1 MRGKTALVTGGMGGI
16 GTAIVE
22 KFIENGAKVAVTYH
36 RDPAQA
42 IAWQEEQKKLGR
54 EVVISQADISSFESA
69 TSMVQDVIKKLGK
82 IDILINNAGIAEDT
96 TLAKMS
102 YEQWIKVIN
111 ADLNSVFNVT
121 RNVIPK
127 MIEAQY
133 GRIINIS
140 SVNAQKGQF
149 GQTNY
154 STAKAG
160 VHGFTKSLAYEVVRK
175 KITVNTVSPGYVKT
189 GMMDKIAPDILDK
202 IIQQI
207 PLGRLALPAEIA
219 NVVSFLALESS
230 AYITGAN
237 FSINGGLHMF

>member
-1 MRGKTALVTGGMGGI
+1 MQGKTALITGGMGGI
-16 GTAIVE
+16 GTAIVQ

-36 RDPAQA
+36 RDPKQA
-42 IAWQEEQKKLGR
+42 EEWLATQKKLGR
-54 EVVISQADISSFESA
+54 EVAISQADLTNFESA
-69 TSMVQDVIKKLGK
+69 ANMVQDVINKLGK
-82 IDILINNAGIAEDT
+82 IDILVNNAGITEDS

-121 RNVIPK
+121 RHVVPK
-127 MIEAQY
+127 MIEAKY

-140 SVNAQKGQF
+140 SVNGQKGQF

-154 STAKAG
+154 SSAKAG
-160 VHGFTKSLAYEVVRK
+160 IHGFTKSLAYEVAK
-175 KITVNTVSPGYVKT
+175 KGITVNTISPGYVKT
-189 GMMDKIAPDILDK
+189 SMMDKIAPDILEK

-207 PLGRLALPAEIA
+207 PVGRLALPEEIAEI
-219 NVVSFLALESS
+219 VSFLALEKS

-237 FSINGGLHMF
+237 FSVNGGLHMF

>member
-16 GTAIVE
+16 GTSIVQ

-36 RDPAQA
+36 RDPSQAQ
-42 IAWQEEQKKLGR
+42 AWQEEQKKLGR
-54 EVVISQADISSFESA
+54 DIVISQADLANFESSA
-69 TSMVQDVIKKLGK
+69 TMVQDVIKKMGK
-82 IDILINNAGIAEDT
+82 IDILINNAGITEDAM
-96 TLAKMS
+96 LVKMS

-111 ADLNSVFNVT
+111 ANLNSIFNVT
-121 RNVIPK
+121 RNVVPNMLENK
-127 MIEAQY
+127 Y
-133 GRIINIS
+133 GRIVNIS

-154 STAKAG
+154 TTTKAG
-160 VHGFTKSLAYEVVRK
+160 IHGFTKSLAYEVAK
-175 KITVNTVSPGYVKT
+175 KGVTVNTISPGYVKT
-189 GMMDKIAPDILDK
+189 AMMDKIAPDILDK

-207 PLGRLALPAEIA
+207 PLNRLALPMEIA
-219 NVVSFLALESS
+219 NMVSFLSLESS

>member
-16 GTAIVE
+16 GTSIVQ

-36 RDPAQA
+36 RDPSQAQ
-42 IAWQEEQKKLGR
+42 AWQEEQKKLGR
-54 EVVISQADISSFESA
+54 DIVISQADLANFESSA
-69 TSMVQDVIKKLGK
+69 AMVQDVIKKMGK
-82 IDILINNAGIAEDT
+82 IDILINNAGITEDAM
-96 TLAKMS
+96 LVKMS

-111 ADLNSVFNVT
+111 ANLNSIFNVT
-121 RNVIPK
+121 RNVVPNMLENK
-127 MIEAQY
+127 Y
-133 GRIINIS
+133 GRIVNIS

-154 STAKAG
+154 TTTKAG
-160 VHGFTKSLAYEVVRK
+160 IHGFTKSLAYEVAK
-175 KITVNTVSPGYVKT
+175 KGVTVNTISPGYVKT
-189 GMMDKIAPDILDK
+189 AMMDKIAPDILDK

-207 PLGRLALPAEIA
+207 PLNRLALPMEIA
-219 NVVSFLALESS
+219 NMVSFLALESS

>member
-16 GTAIVE
+16 GTSIVQ

-36 RDPAQA
+36 RDPSQAQ
-42 IAWQEEQKKLGR
+42 AWQEEQKKLGR
-54 EVVISQADISSFESA
+54 DVVISQADLANFESSA
-69 TSMVQDVIKKLGK
+69 AMVQDVIKKMGK
-82 IDILINNAGIAEDT
+82 IDILINNAGITEDAM
-96 TLAKMS
+96 LVKMS

-111 ADLNSVFNVT
+111 ANLNSIFNVT
-121 RNVIPK
+121 RNVVPNMLENK
-127 MIEAQY
+127 Y
-133 GRIINIS
+133 GRIVNIS

-154 STAKAG
+154 TTTKAG
-160 VHGFTKSLAYEVVRK
+160 IHGFTKSLAYEVAK
-175 KITVNTVSPGYVKT
+175 KGVTVNTISPGYVKT
-189 GMMDKIAPDILDK
+189 AMMDKIAPDILDK

-207 PLGRLALPAEIA
+207 PLNRLALPMEIA
-219 NVVSFLALESS
+219 NMVSFLALESS